1 MATKCIDTLEE
12 LSPKHERRS
21 LLASGES
28 TSSRRSRTGVERCLI
43 KWTDGL
49 CSIAF
54 LSLGACI
61 LSLGIVTSDLYS
73 GAYVAGGAAE
83 LLLGVCLLVRLLAT
97 CKKCSAGLSRNG
109 DTTNCVLFIA
119 LAVLFLVWCTTV
131 CCYCAAIVLS
141 VLRYK
146 EGDGRLVAAMAL
158 SAVSLVLEFVFGA
171 SVCYRM
177 GCPAD

>member
-1 MATKCIDTLEE
+1 MATQCIDSLEE
-12 LSPKHERRS
+12 LSPKHEKRS

-28 TSSRRSRTGVERCLI
+28 TSSRRSRTGVE

-49 CSIAF
+49 CSVAF

-61 LSLGIVTSDLYS
+61 LILGIVTSDLYS
-73 GAYVAGGAAE
+73 GAYIAGGAAE

-97 CKKCSAGLSRNG
+97 SKKCSAGLSRNG
-109 DTTNCVLFIA
+109 DTTSCALFTA

-171 SVCYRM
+171 SVCYRV